1 MATTINATTTGLV
14 ETSDGTAVLDLQTG
28 GTTALRVN
36 ASQAIGVGS
45 SPSFGTAGQFLTSQ
59 GNAASP
65 TWTTGGTGTVTSVGW
80 TGGIVSVATATT
92 TPAFTIAGTS
102 GGIPY
107 FSSGSTWA
115 SSAALTQY
123 ALIVGGG
130 AGAAPA
136 PLASLGTSTTVLH
149 GNASGAPTFGA
160 VSLSA
165 DVTGNLP
172 VTNLNSGTS
181 ASSTTFW
188 RGDGTWAT
196 PAGGGGSPGGST
208 TQVQY
213 NNSGAFGGVSQ
224 MTYNGTT
231 VAVSNDMTIAGLTV
245 GRGASAIGTNT
256 AFGSSALGAITTG
269 TANVGIGYNAGAS
282 LTTNGSSLFIGY
294 NCGQYTTGN
303 QNTFIGPF
311 CGTGVSGSTT
321 GASNCGIGYSTL
333 TAITTAATNSALG
346 YQALQAVTTGAG
358 NIGIGSASGIN
369 LTTGS
374 NNTYVGTSSFNSAVG
389 VSGELVVNSGGSAT
403 GKGAN
408 TAFITGGGGSSYN
421 GANSAAWAVT
431 SDRRLKKNIVDNNV
445 GLNAINA
452 IQVRNFEYRL
462 PEEVDPD
469 LSANDAIIKSGVQ
482 LGVIAQELQQVLPD
496 CVKQESTGVLSVDS
510 DNLTWY
516 MINAIKQLSARVAE
530 LESKVV

>member
-14 ETSDGTAVLDLQTG
+14 ETSDGTAVLALQTG
-28 GTTALRVN
+28 GTTAVTIN
-36 ASQAIGVGS
+36 ATQALGVGS
-45 SPSFGTAGQFLTSQ
+45 SPSYGTAGQFLTS
-59 GNAASP
+59 GGSGAAP

-181 ASSTTFW
+181 ASSSTYW
-188 RGDGTWAT
+188 RGDGTWASVT
-196 PAGGGGSPGGST
+196 AGPGGSN

-213 NNSGAFGGVSQ
+213 NSSGSLAGSANLTFD
-224 MTYNGTT
+224 GT
-231 VAVSNDMTIAGLTV
+231 SLTV
-245 GRGASAIGTNT
+245 NTIKIGLGNSSVATNT
-256 AFGSSALGAITTG
+256 A
-269 TANVGIGYNAGAS
+269 VGVAS
-282 LTTNGSSLFIGY
+282 LAVNSS
-294 NCGQYTTGN
+294 
-303 QNTFIGPF
+303 
-311 CGTGVSGSTT
+311 GTR
-321 GASNCGIGYSTL
+321 N
-333 TAITTAATNSALG
+333 TAIGNNCLP
-346 YQALQAVTTGAG
+346 LVTTGGSNVALGITAG
-358 NIGIGSASGIN
+358 KV

-374 NNTYVGTSSFNSAVG
+374 SNIFIGSDAGYLLGTG
-389 VSGELVVNSGGSAT
+389 
-403 GKGAN
+403 
-408 TAFITGGGGSSYN
+408 
-421 GANSAAWAVT
+421 
-431 SDRRLKKNIVDNNV
+431 DNNV
-445 GLNAINA
+445 IIGDTSGYQMSSGSSNVIIGGIARAPDAGTNHIVLGYNVTGQANSNVTIGSNSGKIYNAYTVNATWTQTSDARLKTNVNDDSLGLSFINRLRPVTFNWKPSNE
-452 IQVRNFEYRL
+452 IDPSLPYYNETNQRNTTTVIHGL
-462 PEEVDPD
+462 
-469 LSANDAIIKSGVQ
+469 
-482 LGVIAQELQQVLPD
+482 IAQE
-496 CVKQESTGVLSVDS
+496 VKAALDAEGCSTFNGWDAGNDDTIQAISREMFISPLIKAIQE
-510 DNLTWY
+510 LT
-516 MINAIKQLSARVAE
+516 ARVAA
-530 LESKVV
+530 LEAKVG